1 VSERTRRAR
10 YWYSGGARLD
20 TGAEGTVV
28 GFVWTH
34 WLLDRR
40 LQIGREE
47 ADEDFARWVLYESQ
61 KVAGIASEKGHG
73 GSFVWAG
80 EHVLRHNEVIYESYG
95 CTDIDMVV
103 DALLERGPL
112 VAALTWHGSLSEP
125 AWIDGRAVCRLGSD
139 DAQGGHALLLNGV
152 DLDLELDGVRG
163 FVRFRN
169 SWGAA
174 WGDDGQALI
183 SIADLEQLLHY
194 DEVLLAIPAT
204 HALPPGG
211 RQDVAE
217 PEAPPGG
224 YGPQSIGSDL
234 WTIQDAVGHG
244 SYAEAIAR
252 GIQHEETSPPLTIGI
267 KAPWGAGKTSLMR
280 MIRER
285 LEWPWGARSTTPRA
299 LHLIGRDDD
308 RVTNRELLQRAGA
321 HRAAELRATVEADD
335 DDERRWRPTVWFNPW
350 MYQTGEQVWAGL
362 AHEIITQITERMP
375 RGERERFWL
384 ELNLRRIDEQAV
396 RRRIYALVLQRLVPW
411 AVAAFALAVAG
422 LALLAVD
429 ALAGALTIAAGPV
442 GLAAVAAAQLRRV
455 MAAPPS
461 GALAKIV
468 SPVTDQL
475 IASPDYASQ
484 TGVFYLLHADLQRV
498 LDLVATPRRPLVVF
512 VDDLDRCA
520 PGTVV
525 QVIEAINLFL
535 AGQYPNC
542 IFVIAMEPD
551 MVAAHVAAAYG
562 NLAARFEGGEFDP
575 GWRFL
580 EKIVQLPLT
589 LPALA
594 PERTAVFVESL
605 LAGKPTQDAPP
616 EPPAGAEPATVE
628 DPDRDLTG
636 AVELAGTV
644 APQTAEAEEVRR
656 SVARRLSIDDRE
668 VRMAI
673 AYAGPFLDANPREIK
688 RFVNVFRFL
697 VMIHTERAIEGLATT
712 ASLAQLAKLAL
723 VSTRW
728 PALMSTLA
736 APAGDRTVFELL
748 EEAEEPELDGVS
760 PLVKARLRDEAL
772 STLLR
777 DAPKVGPA
785 ARHYL

>member
-1 VSERTRRAR
+1 VVV
-10 YWYSGGARLD
+10 GGAI
-20 TGAEGTVV
+20 ASTVRA
-28 GFVWTH
+28 GW
-34 WLLDRR
+34 
-40 LQIGREE
+40 
-47 ADEDFARWVLYESQ
+47 DEVAKATPQLVQAPDYESRLGFLHLVDTDMRRILE
-61 KVAGIASEKGHG
+61 VAGA
-73 GSFVWAG
+73 
-80 EHVLRHNEVIYESYG
+80 
-95 CTDIDMVV
+95 T
-103 DALLERGPL
+103 
-112 VAALTWHGSLSEP
+112 
-125 AWIDGRAVCRLGSD
+125 
-139 DAQGGHALLLNGV
+139 
-152 DLDLELDGVRG
+152 
-163 FVRFRN
+163 
-169 SWGAA
+169 
-174 WGDDGQALI
+174 
-183 SIADLEQLLHY
+183 AD
-194 DEVLLAIPAT
+194 
-204 HALPPGG
+204 
-211 RQDVAE
+211 
-217 PEAPPGG
+217 
-224 YGPQSIGSDL
+224 
-234 WTIQDAVGHG
+234 
-244 SYAEAIAR
+244 
-252 GIQHEETSPPLTIGI
+252 
-267 KAPWGAGKTSLMR
+267 
-280 MIRER
+280 
-285 LEWPWGARSTTPRA
+285 
-299 LHLIGRDDD
+299 
-308 RVTNRELLQRAGA
+308 
-321 HRAAELRATVEADD
+321 
-335 DDERRWRPTVWFNPW
+335 RPF
-350 MYQTGEQVWAGL
+350 
-362 AHEIITQITERMP
+362 
-375 RGERERFWL
+375 
-384 ELNLRRIDEQAV
+384 
-396 RRRIYALVLQRLVPW
+396 
-411 AVAAFALAVAG
+411 
-422 LALLAVD
+422 
-429 ALAGALTIAAGPV
+429 
-442 GLAAVAAAQLRRV
+442 
-455 MAAPPS
+455 
-461 GALAKIV
+461 
-468 SPVTDQL
+468 
-475 IASPDYASQ
+475 
-484 TGVFYLLHADLQRV
+484 
-498 LDLVATPRRPLVVF
+498 VVF
-512 VDDLDRCA
+512 VDDLDRCSYT
-520 PGTVV
+520 TVA
-525 QVIEAINLFL
+525 QVIEALNVFL
-535 AGQYPNC
+535 AGDFENC

-562 NLAARFEGGEFDP
+562 NLAARFEGGEFDL